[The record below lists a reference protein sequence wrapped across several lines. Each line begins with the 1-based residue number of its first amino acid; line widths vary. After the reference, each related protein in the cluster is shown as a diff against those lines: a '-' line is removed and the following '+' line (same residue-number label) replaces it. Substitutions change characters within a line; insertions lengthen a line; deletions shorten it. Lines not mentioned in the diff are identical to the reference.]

1 MPLDNCPFLK
11 TAHFQPLFS
20 MWLWFYPNEEGREGS
35 ERKLI
40 YVRHVFVGFVE
51 GEESGIR
58 NSECGIRNPFPF
70 VTSGKSFGICNM
82 FLYLFFFCF
91 NYRILSTKSLKSS

>member
-1 MPLDNCPFLK
+1 
-11 TAHFQPLFS
+11 
-20 MWLWFYPNEEGREGS
+20 MWLWFEPNEEGREGG

-58 NSECGIRNPFPF
+58 NSEFGMRNSQPFSFCYFWKIIWHLQYFF
-70 VTSGKSFGICNM
+70 VS
-82 FLYLFFFCF
+82 LLLLF
-91 NYRILSTKSLKSS
+91 

>member
-11 TAHFQPLFS
+11 TAHFQSLFS
-20 MWLWFYPNEEGREGS
+20 MWLWLPNEEGRERG

-58 NSECGIRNPFPF
+58 NPEFGIRNR
-70 VTSGKSFGICNM
+70 
-82 FLYLFFFCF
+82 FLLLFLENHLAFAIFFCISF
-91 NYRILSTKSLKSS
+91 SFVCIIEY